1 MKRKNKA
8 ASICWK
14 CRNAVPT
21 EKTGCSWSRDF
32 VPVDG
37 WVVEN
42 HCIYVNPECSRRVE
56 SYCVEYCPEFWG
68 DPKVEKQQICKDKE
82 ACLRLVEAVLR
93 KEMERYRAAL
103 NQYSKYHEK
112 KMIGKIRDIERYLMS
127 PHYAALSLH
136 SVDMRSI
143 CNRMRQAAGLPEL
156 CDENGAGG
164 DSN

>member
-1 MKRKNKA
+1 MKHKNKA

-21 EKTGCSWSRDF
+21 ETTGCSWSRDF

-37 WVVEN
+37 WVAEK
-42 HCIYVNPECSRRVE
+42 HCIYVNPDSSRRVV

-68 DPKVEKQQICKDKE
+68 DTKAEKQQICKDEE
-82 ACLRLVEAVLR
+82 ACLRLAETLLR

-112 KMIGKIRDIERYLMS
+112 KLIGKIRDIERYLMS

-143 CNRMRQAAGLPEL
+143 CDRMRQAAGLPKLE
-156 CDENGAGG
+156 E
-164 DSN
+164 